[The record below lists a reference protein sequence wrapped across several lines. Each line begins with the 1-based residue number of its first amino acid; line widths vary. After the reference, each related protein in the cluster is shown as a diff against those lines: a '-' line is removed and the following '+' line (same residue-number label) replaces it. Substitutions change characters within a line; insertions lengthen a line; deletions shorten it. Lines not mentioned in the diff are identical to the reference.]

1 MALGKIF
8 DIAGSGM
15 SAQSLR
21 LNVTASNLANA
32 GNVAGDADDVY
43 KARQPIFKSFD
54 TAGGLHASGQAV
66 RVVDIV
72 ESAAPL
78 QQVYQPA
85 HPEADATG
93 HVFATNVNTVEE
105 MVNMMSAS
113 KAYQSNIEVLQTTKD
128 LMLQT
133 LSLGR

>member
-1 MALGKIF
+1 MSLGKIF

-32 GNVAGDADDVY
+32 GNVAGNEDDVY

-54 TAGGLHASGQAV
+54 NAMDMQSSGQVV

-72 ESAAPL
+72 DSAAPL

-93 HVFATNVNTVEE
+93 HVYATNVNTVEE